1 MYGNNNQRERTII
14 EIINI
19 GKNIKCI
26 YDNMNLQNKEALEKE
41 LRVEITKENYLLDF
55 LNCLQITDQ
64 KDLSYSLH
72 NN

>member
-55 LNCLQITDQ
+55 LNI
-64 KDLSYSLH
+64 K
-72 NN
+72 